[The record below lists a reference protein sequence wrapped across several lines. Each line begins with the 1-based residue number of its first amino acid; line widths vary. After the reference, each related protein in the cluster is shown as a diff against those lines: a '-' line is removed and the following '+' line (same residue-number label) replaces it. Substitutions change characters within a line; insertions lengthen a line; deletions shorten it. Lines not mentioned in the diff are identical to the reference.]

1 MCLCGEDKNM
11 AEHQIS
17 IEEAEENLLAC
28 AAFLAED
35 IKSADGH
42 AEAMKEIIPRYL
54 EKGDVDLAAGLAN
67 TVADPFVR
75 DRLLS
80 NVADKC
86 AAIDDD
92 EYAFQLVEAI
102 EDDGLQAEAKERIA
116 IRKAVIG
123 EFDKALEI
131 AATLDHPSQALG
143 VIAYHLTV
151 NNREAEAQ
159 ETLSRIEYPA
169 AKVNA
174 LQFIAE
180 HYEKNNQTEKA
191 NAVLDEAVISA
202 EETDFPEEKV
212 RVLQYIAEH
221 YRGNGRNDKAIE
233 TFDKAKTIAETIDG
247 IHRDNLLAGIAL
259 GFLRAGSIDLADR
272 TLDLVGDNTQLASC
286 LVGFSQGFFDKGET
300 DEALETLEEAYAIL
314 KSQKDAEIRDSR
326 ARFALLG
333 TVAVRFAKFGK
344 AERSIEI
351 AQENVSEDEQMSA
364 LAQIAQVC
372 TLQSKDELAR
382 QAEKAMVDDAQ
393 KMFALIG
400 MSDAKNQLGEREK
413 AVALLNEAATLCE
426 TVPQL
431 PSRVA
436 AYNELSKRLN
446 DYGETAKARSLFHE
460 SLETIAEI
468 RAENTRAVALSQLAD
483 IYDQE
488 NFALTDAEKAILQ
501 TMIRKAEW

>member
-1 MCLCGEDKNM
+1 M
-11 AEHQIS
+11 EHQIS

-42 AEAMKEIIPRYL
+42 AEAMREIVPRYL
-54 EKGDVDLAAGLAN
+54 EKGEVDLAAGLAD

-80 NVADKC
+80 KVADKC
-86 AAIDDD
+86 AATGDD

-102 EDDGLQAEAKERIA
+102 EDSGLQAEAKERIA
-116 IRKAVIG
+116 IRKASIG
-123 EFDKALEI
+123 EFDKARSI
-131 AATLDHPSQALG
+131 AAALDHPSQAVG

-151 NNREAEAQ
+151 NNREAEAR
-159 ETLSRIEYPA
+159 ETLLKIEYPA
-169 AKVNA
+169 AKVHA

-180 HYEKNNQTEKA
+180 YYEQNNQTEKA
-191 NAVLDEAVISA
+191 NAVLDEAVIAA

-221 YRGNGRNDKAIE
+221 FRGNGRNDKTIE
-233 TFDKAKTIAETIDG
+233 TFDKAKMIAERIEGT
-247 IHRDNLLAGIAL
+247 HRDNLLADIAL
-259 GFLRAGSIDLADR
+259 GFLRAGSVDLADR
-272 TLDLVGDNTQLASC
+272 TLDLVSDNTQIASC
-286 LVGFSQGFFDKGET
+286 LVGFSEEFFEKGET
-300 DEALETLEEAYAIL
+300 DDALETLEEAYAIVQ
-314 KSQKDAEIRDSR
+314 SQKDAEIRDSR

-333 TVAVRFAKFGK
+333 TVAVQFAKFGK
-344 AERSIEI
+344 AERAVEI
-351 AQENVSEDEQMSA
+351 AQENLSENEQMSA

-372 TLQSKDELAR
+372 ALQNKDELAR
-382 QAEKAMVDDAQ
+382 QAIKAMVDDAQ

-400 MSDAKNQLGEREK
+400 MSDAKNQLGEKEK
-413 AVALLNEAATLCE
+413 AIVLLNEAATLGE

-436 AYNELSKRLN
+436 AFNQLSKRFQN
-446 DYGETAKARSLFHE
+446 YHETAKARQLFHE

-483 IYDQE
+483 IYEQE

-501 TMIRKAEW
+501 TMIRQAER